1 MFHRA
6 LVISTREQ
14 LYGETANTSG
24 IPLIALKDSLE
35 FLEEELLE
43 MTGVEIK
50 FPLDVENAEY
60 IFFAP
65 VSDFMM
71 EADTLMGI
79 AAVLHAA
86 GVSWTIGSQYFDAI
100 NYGLFYSDLVLGR
113 VLRKMEE
120 ETKRL
125 KAKKVL

>member
-1 MFHRA
+1 
-6 LVISTREQ
+6 
-14 LYGETANTSG
+14 
-24 IPLIALKDSLE
+24 LE